1 MDLAPGPAPNDSEDV
16 ARRLLLVLILLFIA
30 LPAAAAE
37 EPVELILF
45 YGQGCPHCA
54 NEIEF
59 LGTLS
64 EDFPELEIRAY
75 EVYND
80 QANRAHFAE
89 TMTALGQEPSGVPTT
104 VIQDRVWVGFDDS
117 VGEQIRAVVE
127 ALSEPAA
134 PPSTVPEGPNEV
146 IHLPVIGPVDLGGTS
161 LAVATVLI
169 ALVDGVNPCSLWVLS
184 ILLALVLRTGS
195 RRRVIAI
202 GVTFLFITALLYAL
216 YVAGLFGFLS
226 QVANLTWI
234 RIAMA
239 AVAFAFG
246 IINLKDYFWFKKG
259 ISLSIPERGKPWIY
273 RRMRS
278 VADAGESLPVA
289 LAGTAFLAVGVSVL
303 ETPCT
308 AGYPLLWTNL
318 LATNEVS
325 LTGAIPLFALYMA
338 VFLIDELLVFG
349 VAVVAMR
356 AAKLDEGKGRVLKLL
371 GGTVMVVLAATL
383 LFFPEAMT
391 TVGGAFGVFAVAAA
405 LVALV
410 LLTQRMLG
418 RSSAA

>member
-1 MDLAPGPAPNDSEDV
+1 MDLAPEPVPGDSEDV
-16 ARRLLLVLILLFIA
+16 ARRLLLVLTLLFIA

-45 YGQGCPHCA
+45 WGQGCPHCA
-54 NEIEF
+54 SEIEF
-59 LGTLS
+59 LETLG
-64 EDFPELEIRAY
+64 EEYPELEILAY

-80 QANRAHFAE
+80 QANRAYFVE

-104 VIQDRVWVGFDDS
+104 VIEDRVWVGFDDS

-134 PPSTVPEGPNEV
+134 PPPTVPESSNEV
-146 IHLPVIGPVDLGGTS
+146 IDLPVIGPIDLGGTS
-161 LAVATVLI
+161 LAVATFLI

-202 GVTFLFITALLYAL
+202 GITFLFITALLYAL
-216 YVAGLFGFLS
+216 YIAGLFGFLS

-239 AVAFAFG
+239 VVALAFG

-259 ISLSIPERGKPWIY
+259 VSLSIPERGKPWIY
-273 RRMRS
+273 RRVRS

-308 AGYPLLWTNL
+308 AGYPLLWSNL

-338 VFLIDELLVFG
+338 VFLIDELLIFG
-349 VAVVAMR
+349 IAVVAMR
-356 AAKLDEGKGRVLKLL
+356 ATKLDEGKGRVLKLL

-405 LVALV
+405 VVGLV
-410 LLTQRMLG
+410 LLTERALG
-418 RSSAA
+418 RSPAP

>member
-1 MDLAPGPAPNDSEDV
+1 
-16 ARRLLLVLILLFIA
+16 
-30 LPAAAAE
+30 
-37 EPVELILF
+37 
-45 YGQGCPHCA
+45 
-54 NEIEF
+54 
-59 LGTLS
+59 
-64 EDFPELEIRAY
+64 
-75 EVYND
+75 
-80 QANRAHFAE
+80 
-89 TMTALGQEPSGVPTT
+89 
-104 VIQDRVWVGFDDS
+104 
-117 VGEQIRAVVE
+117 
-127 ALSEPAA
+127 
-134 PPSTVPEGPNEV
+134 
-146 IHLPVIGPVDLGGTS
+146 
-161 LAVATVLI
+161 
-169 ALVDGVNPCSLWVLS
+169 
-184 ILLALVLRTGS
+184 
-195 RRRVIAI
+195 
-202 GVTFLFITALLYAL
+202 
-216 YVAGLFGFLS
+216 
-226 QVANLTWI
+226 
-234 RIAMA
+234 
-239 AVAFAFG
+239 
-246 IINLKDYFWFKKG
+246 
-259 ISLSIPERGKPWIY
+259 
-273 RRMRS
+273 MRS

-405 LVALV
+405 VVALV
-410 LLTQRMLG
+410 LLTQRVLG